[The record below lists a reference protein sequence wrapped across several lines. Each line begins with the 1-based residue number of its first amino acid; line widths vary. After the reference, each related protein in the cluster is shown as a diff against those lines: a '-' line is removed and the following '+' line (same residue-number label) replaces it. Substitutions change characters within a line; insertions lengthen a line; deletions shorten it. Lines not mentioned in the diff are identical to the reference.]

1 MLLAEGTRLG
11 PYRIVTLI
19 GSGGM
24 GEVYRAQDPRL
35 GRDVAIKVLRTR
47 DRVAIERFER
57 EARAVAALAHPNTLA
72 VYDVGEED
80 GVPYLVSELLAG
92 ETLRRR
98 FAKPLCVSDVLSI
111 VRQIADGLIAVH
123 DKRIVHRDLK
133 PENVFVLPNGT
144 IKLLDFGLARQMA
157 PPSSDGATLM
167 ATITGTVVGTMAY
180 MAPERARGLECDGR
194 TDLFALGVMF
204 YEMLA
209 GRRPFEGT
217 SIDVIAAIISAE
229 PKPLP
234 SGVVPEALEAIIWRT
249 LEKEPADRFSS
260 VREFVFALDM
270 FEKGMQT
277 ANRSTPTATQ
287 PSIAVLPFVDLS
299 PQRDHDYF
307 CDGIAEE
314 LLNALARVSGLRVAS
329 ASRSFQFRGR
339 EVDTRSAAAALD
351 VQTVLEGS
359 IRATAGR
366 LRVSARLVDAAM
378 GHVLWSEQFDR
389 DASDVFAVQDEIAR
403 MVVTAVQP
411 RIATVLPSAILRP
424 ATSVSEAYSCYLK
437 GRFHWN
443 KRTERGLTDS
453 IGCFTEARAID
464 PNFARAAAGLAD
476 SYSMLG
482 IHQLRAPDE
491 VMPKSRA
498 AAEAALALDD
508 ALPEAHA
515 ALGVVRG
522 MYEWERQQAVGE
534 YERMLQLDS
543 QYAAGLQSYAVH
555 GLVPVGRLEDAL
567 DFLRRALAIDP
578 VSLPI
583 NGALGFVLTLA
594 DRAGDAVDVL
604 RRSLDL
610 EPHGMTHFFL
620 GNALMA
626 LGEPARAIE
635 HLQTAVS
642 VSGNRP
648 DMLAALGYGL
658 ARSGSRGGAQVV
670 LTQLTELGRRRYVS
684 PVGLARVHAGLG
696 DTEAALDELERA
708 SQVRAADLSWIHVEP
723 AFRQLET
730 HPRFNTLLQRLHL
743 ERP

>member
-1 MLLAEGTRLG
+1 MLADGTHLG

-35 GRDVAIKVLRTR
+35 ERDVAIKVLRTR
-47 DRVAIERFER
+47 DRVALERFER

-72 VYDVGEED
+72 VYDVGED
-80 GVPYLVSELLAG
+80 NGIPYLVSELLTG
-92 ETLRRR
+92 ETLRKRL
-98 FAKPLCVSDVLSI
+98 AKPLSLNDALSI
-111 VRQIADGLIAVH
+111 VRQIADALIAVH

-144 IKLLDFGLARQMA
+144 VKLLDFGLARRL
-157 PPSSDGATLM
+157 PSATGDGATPM
-167 ATITGTVVGTMAY
+167 ATTRNSVIGTMAY
-180 MAPERARGLECDGR
+180 MAPERARGLDCDGR
-194 TDLFALGVMF
+194 ADMFALGVMF

-217 SIDVIAAIISAE
+217 SIDVIAAIVSAE

-234 SGVVPEALEAIIWRT
+234 SGVPDALEAIIGRT

-270 FEKGMQT
+270 FDKGMQT
-277 ANRSTPTATQ
+277 SQRATLTSTQ

-299 PQRDHDYF
+299 PLRDHDYF

-339 EVDTRSAAAALD
+339 DVDTRSAAAVLD

-359 IRATAGR
+359 IRATGGR

-411 RIATVLPSAILRP
+411 RIATTLPSALLRP
-424 ATSVSEAYSCYLK
+424 VTSVSEAYSCYLK

-453 IGCFTEARAID
+453 INCFTEARAID

-482 IHQLRAPDE
+482 IHHLRAPDE

-498 AAEAALALDD
+498 AAEAAVALDD

-522 MYEWERQQAVGE
+522 MYEWERQQAVDE
-534 YERMLQLDS
+534 YEQMLQLDS

-555 GLVPVGRLEDAL
+555 GLVPVGRLDDAL

-594 DRAGDAVDVL
+594 DRPGEAVDVL
-604 RRSLDL
+604 RRTLDL

-648 DMLAALGYGL
+648 DMLAALGYAL
-658 ARSGSRGGAQVV
+658 ARSGSPAAARVA
-670 LTQLTELGRRRYVS
+670 LSQLTELRHRRYVS

-696 DTEAALDELERA
+696 ETEAALDELDRA
-708 SQVRAADLSWIHVEP
+708 SEVRATDLSWIHVEP
-723 AFRQLET
+723 AFRQLAT
-730 HPRFNTLLQRLHL
+730 HPRFSTLLQRLHL
-743 ERP
+743 ERS